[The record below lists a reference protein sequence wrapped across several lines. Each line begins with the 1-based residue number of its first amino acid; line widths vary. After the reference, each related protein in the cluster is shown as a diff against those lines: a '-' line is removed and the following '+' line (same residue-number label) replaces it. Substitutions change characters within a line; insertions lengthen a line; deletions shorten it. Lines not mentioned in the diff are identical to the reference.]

1 MFNFLTIEIPNG
13 LIYAFNK
20 FIFHFV
26 FKTCWNVQFTGITV
40 FTAEGERVGQSTTA
54 ARHGISMVTIS
65 RIIMAA
71 PGMVLIPMFM
81 DRLEKKGVL
90 AKYVKAFKGRN
101 RIIILGK
108 NANVSLLLVRNSI
121 ILEKYVPT
129 LQYC

>member
-1 MFNFLTIEIPNG
+1 
-13 LIYAFNK
+13 
-20 FIFHFV
+20 
-26 FKTCWNVQFTGITV
+26 
-40 FTAEGERVGQSTTA
+40 
-54 ARHGISMVTIS
+54 
-65 RIIMAA
+65 MAA

-108 NANVSLLLVRNSI
+108 KANVSLLLVRNSI